1 MQISHFYGSPQYLGV
16 VVSLD
21 LKGER
26 RVEGDV
32 VLGAGLDVDL
42 LDQRRCRHNLV
53 PDNQQVCSITQLGFV
68 ISLTEMLRHRL
79 SIRGVKLLI
88 GTYCQ

>member
-1 MQISHFYGSPQYLGV
+1 MQISHFYGAPQYLGV
-16 VVSLD
+16 VVSLN

-68 ISLTEMLRHRL
+68 NSLTEMLRHRL
-79 SIRGVKLLI
+79 NIRGVKLFI

>member
-1 MQISHFYGSPQYLGV
+1 MQISHFYGAPQYLGV

-26 RVEGDV
+26 RVERDV

-53 PDNQQVCSITQLGFV
+53 PKDQQICSITQLDFV
-68 ISLTEMLRHRL
+68 NSLTEMLRNRL
-79 SIRGVKLLI
+79 NIRGVKLFI